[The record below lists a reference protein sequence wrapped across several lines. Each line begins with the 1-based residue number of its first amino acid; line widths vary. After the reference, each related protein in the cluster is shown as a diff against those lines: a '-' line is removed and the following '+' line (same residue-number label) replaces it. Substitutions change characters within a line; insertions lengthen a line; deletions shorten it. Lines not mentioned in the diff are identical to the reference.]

1 MKKCVNCGTPVTFAN
16 LSAWDEGDGQVHCTA
31 HGPLAERFEEE
42 TNLSMIEGLLLMIVL
57 MASIV
62 AFKEYLAREAGLK

>member
-1 MKKCVNCGTPVTFAN
+1 MQMSDRDRHNVIVQLTGLPRYPCDLCGTPVTFAN

-42 TNLSMIEGLLLMIVL
+42 T
-57 MASIV
+57 
-62 AFKEYLAREAGLK
+62 KEPQK